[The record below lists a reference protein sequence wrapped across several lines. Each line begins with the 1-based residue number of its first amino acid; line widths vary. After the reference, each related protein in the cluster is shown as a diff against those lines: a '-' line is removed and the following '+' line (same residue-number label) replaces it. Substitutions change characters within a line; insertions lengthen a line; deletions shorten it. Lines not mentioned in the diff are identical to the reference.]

1 MAREYNFIYGKLV
14 KSDSDMIGH
23 IAYSIYKA
31 EKISWIDGY
40 KKDRGKDPTEAEF
53 KKYHESC
60 CSEQRIN
67 NYRAMAGRILQ
78 VFMGG
83 STDEMAEQ
91 VAKDVSEKVTKHIND
106 NIATRIPERESM
118 FCRYF
123 HGSMQSVIGAVLLAL
138 LVWLMVAVVSKFS
151 ISDFEIEF
159 RKKEPQ
165 IENIEKTSQKRAP
178 VVNTSQTR

>member
-1 MAREYNFIYGKLV
+1 MLV
-14 KSDSDMIGH
+14 ESDSDMIGH

-40 KKDRGKDPTEAEF
+40 KKAHDGKEPTEAEF

-60 CSEQRIN
+60 CSELRIS
-67 NYRAMAGRILQ
+67 NYRTMAGGILQ

-106 NIATRIPERESM
+106 NIATRIPKRESM

-165 IENIEKTSQKRAP
+165 KVEYTDSIPQKNIPIIKPAPKTWH
-178 VVNTSQTR
+178 